1 MGKDAKIKA
10 ATKASREGD
19 ATETVRHADSFSGR
33 SLQRLTSRSMPV
45 AKLGANQI
53 RIGRK

>member
-10 ATKASREGD
+10 ATKASRQGD

-33 SLQRLTSRSMPV
+33 SLQRLTSRTMPA
-45 AKLGANQI
+45 AKLGVNQI
-53 RIGRK
+53 RIGR